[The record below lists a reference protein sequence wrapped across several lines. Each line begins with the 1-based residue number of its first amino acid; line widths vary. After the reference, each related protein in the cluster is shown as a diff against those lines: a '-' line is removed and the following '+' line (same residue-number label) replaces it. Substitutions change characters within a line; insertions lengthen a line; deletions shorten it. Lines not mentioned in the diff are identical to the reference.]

1 MINIPEEEEWLGAD
15 TRVFYKIINSFKI
28 HFFLLR
34 RECVGAHG
42 IRRFVSKN
50 IFIFGNFMFPEIIK
64 D

>member
-1 MINIPEEEEWLGAD
+1 MINMIEGGGWLGDD

-42 IRRFVSKN
+42 IGWFVSKN